1 MSYPENPKSQ
11 AIQQMILRFASM
23 KEIRLELK
31 AHYATVADQIE
42 RLGMH
47 KRWITDE
54 EERLL
59 LQRRKE
65 QGMLK

>member
-1 MSYPENPKSQ
+1 ML
-11 AIQQMILRFASM
+11 LRFAPM

-59 LQRRKE
+59 LHRRKE
-65 QGMLK
+65 KGMLK

>member
-11 AIQQMILRFASM
+11 AIQQMLLRFAPI

-31 AHYATVADQIE
+31 AHYETVADQIE

-47 KRWITDE
+47 KRWITDD